1 MEIAV
6 DAETERAA
14 RRLAILRK
22 ETLEQAISGAVREAL
37 ARTEPTVPAEELTA
51 AQKTNIARMLAQVKA
66 LPPLEGVG
74 DDPTAFLY
82 DQNGLPH

>member
-6 DAETERAA
+6 DAETARAA
-14 RRLAILRK
+14 RRLAVLRK

-37 ARTEPTVPAEELTA
+37 ARTEPTVPSEQLTA
-51 AQKTNIARMLAQVKA
+51 TQKANIAQMLAQVKA
-66 LPPLEGVG
+66 LPPLEGAS

-82 DQNGLPH
+82 DQSGMPH

>member
-14 RRLAILRK
+14 RRLAVLRK

-37 ARTEPTVPAEELTA
+37 ARTEPTVPAEEVTA
-51 AQKTNIARMLAQVKA
+51 AQKTKIARMLDQVKA
-66 LPPLEGVG
+66 LPPLEGAG

-82 DQNGLPH
+82 DQSGMPH

>member
-6 DAETERAA
+6 DAETARAV

-22 ETLEQAISGAVREAL
+22 ETLEQAISGAIREAL
-37 ARTEPTVPAEELTA
+37 ARTEPTVPDRPLTA
-51 AQKTNIARMLAQVKA
+51 AQQATIAQILAQVKA
-66 LPPLEGVG
+66 LPPLDGAG